1 MRYVIGCDVG
11 GTRLKY
17 VALSEAGKQ
26 LLKGVTRSDADR
38 GPEDLVNA
46 LSAIAVKTEAEIG
59 ESPAALAFG
68 ISGAVNPKRGVVML
82 PGKFA
87 NLEGYPLVPTLRRK
101 LRVPVVAENDGRISI
116 VAESHYGAARTKKW
130 AVCLTIGTGVGSG
143 VMLDGQILR
152 DPFLQFGTQLGHIVL
167 QADGGRLCI
176 TGARGTAETLCSATA
191 LAMQVRD
198 GLQRGIPSVLTQA
211 YLADP
216 QSVDFAAVIEG
227 VRRQDTLCVDELNR
241 WTEHLGW
248 LLISAAHAYAPE
260 VIILSGGAMQ
270 SADCFLA
277 SLQRHV
283 DRYLYRYPRK
293 KPLPIV
299 VSRMGEFAGAMGAG
313 ALAWEA
319 ALRVD

>member
-26 LLKGVTRSDADR
+26 LRKGITCSDADR
-38 GPEDLVNA
+38 GPENLVNA
-46 LSAIAVKTEAEIG
+46 LSAIAAETEAEIG
-59 ESPAALAFG
+59 KRPAALAFG
-68 ISGAVNPKRGVVML
+68 ISGAVDPKRGVVML

-87 NLEGYPLVPTLRRK
+87 NLEGHPLVPMLRKK

-116 VAESHYGAARTKKW
+116 IAERHYGAARTKKW

-143 VMLDGQILR
+143 VVLDGQILR

-167 QADGGRLCI
+167 QSDGGRLCI

-198 GLQRGIPSVLTQA
+198 GLQRGIPSVLTEA

-216 QSVDFAAVIEG
+216 QSVDFAAVMEA

-260 VIILSGGAMQ
+260 VIILSGGAMR
-270 SADCFLA
+270 SADCFLPA
-277 SLQRHV
+277 LRRHV

-299 VSRMGEFAGAMGAG
+299 VSRMGEFAGAMGA
-313 ALAWEA
+313 ATLAWEA

>member
-17 VALSEAGKQ
+17 VALSEAGKP

-68 ISGAVNPKRGVVML
+68 ISGAVDPKRGVVML

-101 LRVPVVAENDGRISI
+101 LRMPVVAENDGRISI
-116 VAESHYGAARTKKW
+116 IAEKPLRSRSHEEMGCMSDHRDGRRLRRHARRTNSARSISAIRHTTRTYRSAGRRGAALHYGSARNR
-130 AVCLTIGTGVGSG
+130 
-143 VMLDGQILR
+143 R
-152 DPFLQFGTQLGHIVL
+152 DSLLGH
-167 QADGGRLCI
+167 
-176 TGARGTAETLCSATA
+176 GTRNAGSRWFA
-191 LAMQVRD
+191 
-198 GLQRGIPSVLTQA
+198 GGIPSVLTQA

-277 SLQRHV
+277 ISNGRLTVTFTAIRGKSRCRLLCREWV
-283 DRYLYRYPRK
+283 NSPALWEPARSPG
-293 KPLPIV
+293 KPH
-299 VSRMGEFAGAMGAG
+299 SA
-313 ALAWEA
+313 
-319 ALRVD
+319 